1 VVKNGWVYRNVVD
14 DALPDLLALEGAA
27 FLAGRFELLAFL
39 AIDLSPKMRGVLDV
53 HGGSGSV
60 PVVNP

>member
-1 VVKNGWVYRNVVD
+1 
-14 DALPDLLALEGAA
+14 LLALEGAA
-27 FLAGRFELLAFL
+27 FLVGRFELLAFL

>member
-39 AIDLSPKMRGVLDV
+39 AIDLSPKCAEFSTFTAAAVQCR
-53 HGGSGSV
+53 
-60 PVVNP
+60 